1 MRIRFTGKQ
10 GILNTELLAQVN
22 KNEFISLDG
31 DSG

>member
-10 GILNTELLAQVN
+10 GILNTELLVQVN